1 MVGVGLE
8 KPPAERAA
16 GLADSALAL
25 VPAAAA
31 PGSKPVAA
39 MSAEAATAGGG
50 IESLRTV
57 HFQQQAQ
64 SSATVDNAANGAAG
78 APPLSARRR
87 GLAAWG
93 DNVAEVKDET
103 WVREG
108 WHGGAKSGAAKAGTA
123 RRGTGGL
130 GRRAKV
136 GLGTGRGR
144 LEPLTADAADDD
156 EEALRALPRGRSLP
170 LVAQSG
176 AAIKGGSR
184 KAPHR
189 KMRPNKPFQP
199 KNKDYLTD
207 ALAAIV
213 EASLDT
219 DKSRRQGLQETKNTA
234 VDIVERVTGYKQV
247 PRDPKD
253 VDRDGSLGDTKASKP
268 AQRQEG
274 KAEASGQGEAT
285 ALGRQESAGELE
297 GYVSQQAAIRLF
309 SSDPKAL
316 ERLKSHRVLAKIKQ
330 TLRDMGIPAA
340 DVAVLPKGKENKG
353 WSGGSDAAEKQKLK
367 TKRWLLAAG
376 NVSEEPQK
384 PLPSRLVAA
393 IQAAAGFVHL
403 TLPSEGQAHSFVTT
417 E

>member
-1 MVGVGLE
+1 MQNNGVTRSTLQSSASSLQPESVEIVPGSTRLWDASVAEAQRRGSPTAGLYPDGGAAQGPTAGRPTVQTGFGLQRKPIRSSTGGQPFTDDALFANAPTAAVPIRTLWHGPSGAHTGHSLITQMVGVGLE

-16 GLADSALAL
+16 GLANSALAL

-156 EEALRALPRGRSLP
+156 EEVLYMTSAVRGQAKNARRGNDASIRLGSELGESDLDADGDDFAQALRALPRGRSLP

-176 AAIKGGSR
+176 ISPVR
-184 KAPHR
+184 K
-189 KMRPNKPFQP
+189 P
-199 KNKDYLTD
+199 K
-207 ALAAIV
+207 
-213 EASLDT
+213 
-219 DKSRRQGLQETKNTA
+219 
-234 VDIVERVTGYKQV
+234 
-247 PRDPKD
+247 
-253 VDRDGSLGDTKASKP
+253 
-268 AQRQEG
+268 
-274 KAEASGQGEAT
+274 
-285 ALGRQESAGELE
+285 
-297 GYVSQQAAIRLF
+297 
-309 SSDPKAL
+309 
-316 ERLKSHRVLAKIKQ
+316 
-330 TLRDMGIPAA
+330 
-340 DVAVLPKGKENKG
+340 
-353 WSGGSDAAEKQKLK
+353 
-367 TKRWLLAAG
+367 
-376 NVSEEPQK
+376 
-384 PLPSRLVAA
+384 
-393 IQAAAGFVHL
+393 
-403 TLPSEGQAHSFVTT
+403 
-417 E
+417 